1 MINNPSNNLKKDE
14 LPFNK
19 QTVARIILAPVSSS
33 NSLSSIIYLSRA
45 SKKNFGAFL
54 RVTLIIWPVMIY
66 QKTKSLRISLS
77 IAVRHLDLWLI

>member
-19 QTVARIILAPVSSS
+19 QTIARIILAPVNSS

-45 SKKNFGAFL
+45 SKKNFGAF
-54 RVTLIIWPVMIY
+54 Y
-66 QKTKSLRISLS
+66 E
-77 IAVRHLDLWLI
+77 